1 MHRYSLF
8 VLGIALA
15 LAAMIMACGS
25 DAKCP
30 VGGCGSGE
38 DNWQKEAME
47 FINSDVPAI
56 DTASSANS
64 GSGNL
69 DAGQQVRSSLSSAKS
84 SPVPV
89 NDASFVEADSRA
101 GLFLKGEYLKSLSSI
116 SQGNTMIDVS
126 NQRSKNDGNI
136 VGAINIPSKTFL
148 NDNGTLKPT
157 GDAARIL
164 GKAGV
169 SSRDSVIVYSDNF
182 SSGEAAFV
190 FWLLSYLGHE
200 DVKALDGG
208 LEDWKKASLPLET
221 KQNLRAPTNYTPQ
234 LRPELLA
241 DYDYVESGR
250 AQLVDARDFLEY
262 GKGRIPGAFY
272 LGTDSVLEDGRLK
285 AGSELN
291 DTFAKLSRNRP
302 VVVYSSDF
310 MSASLVWYA
319 LQLMGFDSRIYSWQ
333 DWQEHGESKKL
344 GKAEHQP
351 IV

>member
-15 LAAMIMACGS
+15 IMILIGGT
-25 DAKCP
+25 DALCP
-30 VGGCGSGE
+30 VGGCGNGQ
-38 DNWQKEAME
+38 DDWQKAAQDFM
-47 FINSDVPAI
+47 NSDASPIGTV
-56 DTASSANS
+56 SSATSDTGNFNAGLPV
-64 GSGNL
+64 GSRVNATEG
-69 DAGQQVRSSLSSAKS
+69 SS
-84 SPVPV
+84 VTTG
-89 NDASFVEADSRA
+89 DASFVEADSRA
-101 GLFLKGEYLKSLSSI
+101 ELFMKGEYLKPLSSFSRDSLI
-116 SQGNTMIDVS
+116 VDVS
-126 NQRSKNDGNI
+126 NQRSKKDGNI

-148 NDNGTLKPT
+148 NDNGTLKPIA
-157 GDAARIL
+157 DAARIL
-164 GKAGV
+164 GSAGV

-182 SSGEAAFV
+182 SSGEATFV
-190 FWLLSYLGHE
+190 FWQLSYLGHE

-208 LEDWKKASLPLET
+208 LEDWKRASLPLET
-221 KQNLRAPTNYTPQ
+221 KQNLRAPTNYTPH

-272 LGTDSVLEDGRLK
+272 VGTDSVLEDGRLK

-291 DTFAKLSRNRP
+291 DTFAKLSKNRP

-333 DWQEHGESKKL
+333 DWQEHREPKNL
-344 GKAEHQP
+344 GRAEHQP

>member
-1 MHRYSLF
+1 MNRYSRFL
-8 VLGIALA
+8 LGIALA
-15 LAAMIMACGS
+15 TMILISGTDAA
-25 DAKCP
+25 CP
-30 VGGCGSGE
+30 VGGCGIGE
-38 DNWQKEAME
+38 DNWQKAAQN
-47 FINSDVPAI
+47 FINSDASPIGTV
-56 DTASSANS
+56 SSATSDTGNFNAGLPV
-64 GSGNL
+64 GSSVNATEG
-69 DAGQQVRSSLSSAKS
+69 
-84 SPVPV
+84 SPVTTS
-89 NDASFVEADSRA
+89 DANFVEADSRA
-101 GLFLKGEYLKSLSSI
+101 ELFTRGEYLKPLSSFSRDSLI
-116 SQGNTMIDVS
+116 VDVS

-136 VGAINIPSKTFL
+136 IGAVIIPSKSFL
-148 NDNGTLKPT
+148 NDNGTLKSIA
-157 GDAARIL
+157 DAARIL
-164 GKAGV
+164 GRAGV
-169 SSRDSVIVYSDNF
+169 SSHDSVIVYSDNF

-241 DYDYVESGR
+241 DDDYVESGR

-272 LGTDSVLEDGRLK
+272 IGTDSVLEDGRLK

-291 DTFAKLSRNRP
+291 DTFAKLSKSRP

-333 DWQEHGESKKL
+333 DWQKHRESKL
-344 GKAEHQP
+344 ERADHQP